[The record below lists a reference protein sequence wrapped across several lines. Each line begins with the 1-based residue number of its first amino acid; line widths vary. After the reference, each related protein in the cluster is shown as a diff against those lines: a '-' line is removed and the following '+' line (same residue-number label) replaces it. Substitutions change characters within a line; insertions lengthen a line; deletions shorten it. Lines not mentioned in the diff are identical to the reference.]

1 MDFKI
6 KNAPIMSLKADL
18 LVLNLFEGTT
28 VPGGATGS
36 VNEDLDGVISK
47 FVIKKEGF
55 DGKFGDMYLL
65 PLPNC
70 DKYSKLLLVGLG
82 KREDFSI
89 NKLRELSSYIIQKAK
104 KTFNVKTVV
113 SMLHGAGCAGFEP
126 YDCGK
131 AIAEGL
137 MIGGYEFSQYKS
149 LNKNKLK
156 EFTIAE
162 SDSDKYA
169 QAKDGFSKGL
179 LVGDTINYV
188 RDLVNEPAEKV
199 TPDYL
204 ANLAS
209 ELNLDEVKIYEQ
221 FDIVNMQMGAFAA
234 VGQGSVN
241 PPKFIHMEYKPAKAK
256 KKVVLIGKGIT
267 FDAGGLNLKPAASMS
282 TMKNDMSGAAVV
294 LSIMRNIKKFKPD
307 IEVHGLIAA
316 CENMPSGSSYK
327 QGDILT
333 AMNGKTIEVDNTD
346 AEGRLTLA
354 DALCYAQQLNPDVI
368 IDIATLTGACVTAL
382 GKVASAILGNNAELI
397 KKLILCGQKGGEK
410 LWKMPFYQEYFSSI
424 KSDIADMKNCG
435 NGKGGT
441 SVAALFLSN
450 FVNGKTPW
458 AHIDIAGTAVIDEA
472 VGEVPK
478 GATGVG
484 TRTLIN
490 YLLSE

>member
-1 MDFKI
+1 MNLKI
-6 KNAPIMSLKADL
+6 ENAPIMELNADL

-55 DGKFGDMYLL
+55 SGKFGSTYLL

-70 DKYSKLLLVGLG
+70 KKYTKLLLVGLG

-89 NKLRELSSYIIQKAK
+89 NKLRELSSLIVQKAK
-104 KTFNVKTVV
+104 NIFNVKTVV

-137 MIGGYEFSQYKS
+137 MIGGYEFANYKS
-149 LNKNKLK
+149 SKQKGIK

-162 SDSDKYA
+162 CDSQKFA
-169 QAKDGFSKGL
+169 EAKDGFARGL
-179 LVGDTINYV
+179 LIGDTINFA

-199 TPDYL
+199 TPEYL

-209 ELNLDEVKIYEQ
+209 ELNLDEVKIYEKI
-221 FDIVNMQMGAFAA
+221 DIVNMQMGAFAA

-241 PPKFIHMEYKPAKAK
+241 PPKFIHMEYKPSKAK
-256 KKVVLIGKGIT
+256 KKIVLIGKGIT
-267 FDAGGLNLKPAASMS
+267 FDAGGLNLKTAASMS

-294 LSIMRNIKKFKPD
+294 LSIMRNIKKLKPD
-307 IEVHGLIAA
+307 AEVHGLIAA

-382 GKVASAILGNNAELI
+382 GKVASAVLGNNDELI
-397 KKLILCGQKGGEK
+397 KKLIACGQKGGEK
-410 LWKMPFYQEYFSSI
+410 LWRMPFYQEYASSI

-441 SVAALFLSN
+441 TVAALFLSN
-450 FVNGKTPW
+450 FVNPKTPW
-458 AHIDIAGTAVIDEA
+458 GHIDIAGTAVIDEA
-472 VGEVPK
+472 VCEMPK

-490 YLLSE
+490 YLLSD

>member
-1 MDFKI
+1 MNLKI
-6 KNAPIMSLKADL
+6 ENAPIMELNADL

-36 VNEDLDGVISK
+36 VNEDLNGVISK

-55 DGKFGDMYLL
+55 SGKFGSTYLL
-65 PLPNC
+65 PLPDC
-70 DKYSKLLLVGLG
+70 KQYTKLLLVGLG

-89 NKLRELSSYIIQKAK
+89 NKLRELSSLIIQKAK
-104 KTFNVKTVV
+104 TIFNVKTVV

-137 MIGGYEFSQYKS
+137 MIGGYEFTAYKS
-149 LNKNKLK
+149 GKSKGLK
-156 EFTIAE
+156 EFKIAE
-162 SDSDKYA
+162 CDSEKYKE
-169 QAKDGFSKGL
+169 AKEGFEKGL
-179 LVGDTINYV
+179 LVGDTINFA
-188 RDLVNEPAEKV
+188 RNLVNEPAEKV
-199 TPDYL
+199 TPEYL

-209 ELNLDEVKIYEQ
+209 ELNLDEVKIYEKI
-221 FDIVNMQMGAFAA
+221 DIVNMQMGAFAA

-241 PPKFIHMEYKPAKAK
+241 PPKFIHMEYKPSKAK

-267 FDAGGLNLKPAASMS
+267 FDAGGLNLKPASSMS

-294 LSIMRNIKKFKPD
+294 LSIMRNIKKLKPD
-307 IEVHGLIAA
+307 VEVHGLIAA

-382 GKVASAILGNNAELI
+382 GKVASAVLGNNDELI
-397 KKLILCGQKGGEK
+397 KKLIDCSQKGGEK
-410 LWKMPFYQEYFSSI
+410 LWRMPFYQEYASSI

-441 SVAALFLSN
+441 TVAALFLSN
-450 FVNGKTPW
+450 FVNPKTPW
-458 AHIDIAGTAVIDEA
+458 GHIDIAGTAVIDEA
-472 VGEVPK
+472 VCEMPK